1 MALPLLAAVL
11 PVIGDIVRRVI
22 PDPDQAKRLE
32 ADLTR
37 ELIAS
42 GDALAKAQASI
53 IVAEAG
59 GASWL
64 QRNWRPLLMLCFVA
78 ILANN
83 YIVAPY
89 ARALGADLP
98 TLDLPDG
105 AWALLNIGVGGYIA
119 GRSAEKIMTGRKET

>member
-1 MALPLLAAVL
+1 MALPVLAAVL
-11 PVIGDIVRRVI
+11 PVIGDVLRRLI
-22 PDPDQAKRLE
+22 PDADEARRIE

-37 ELIAS
+37 ELITTHQATL
-42 GDALAKAQASI
+42 DAAQAV
-53 IVAEAG
+53 IVAEAQ

-83 YIVAPY
+83 FIVAPY
-89 ARALGADLP
+89 ARAFGADLP

-119 GRSAEKIMTGRKET
+119 GRSAEKIMAGRG

>member
-1 MALPLLAAVL
+1 MALPVLTAVL
-11 PVIGDIVRRVI
+11 PVIGEVLRRLI
-22 PDPDQAKRLE
+22 PDAEEARRIE

-37 ELIAS
+37 ELLTHRRAAL
-42 GDALAKAQASI
+42 DAAQAV
-53 IVAEAG
+53 IVAEAQ

-119 GRSAEKIMTGRKET
+119 GRSAEKILANRP